1 MKNLFLFVFFVAYAS
16 FAIAQDNDSTA
27 LQRKNVVKF
36 LPIDYFLNSYSFEYE
51 RMINANNSF
60 TIGVGLPNRQ
70 NMDGKY
76 GIHFTSDLKSIEFET
91 MHIRAAYRHYAG
103 QRRLPKGFYIEPYLK
118 YQKITGKI
126 GASFSKDANTT
137 YTGNFDVNLNSM
149 NFGFQLGAQFLIAK
163 RVSLD
168 FYFLGLEAGLLNGN
182 VSGTSEQF
190 ATDDNI
196 VANIQE
202 AINELPSF
210 IGDKLKPKKN
220 GNTIN
225 IKASN
230 APCPWFRSGISIG
243 IAF

>member
-1 MKNLFLFVFFVAYAS
+1 MKKLLVLVVLSGWALFGL
-16 FAIAQDNDSTA
+16 AQNQDSSK
-27 LQRKNVVKF
+27 LERRNVLKF
-36 LPIDYFLNSYSFEYE
+36 LPVNYFLNSYSFEYE
-51 RMINANNSF
+51 RMINAKNSF
-60 TIGVGLPNRQ
+60 TIGVGIPNRQ

-126 GASFSKDANTT
+126 GASFTKDADT

-149 NFGFQLGAQFLIAK
+149 NFGFQLGAQLLIAK
-163 RVSLD
+163 RISLD

-190 ATDDNI
+190 ETDNNI
-196 VANIQE
+196 VANIQD

-210 IGDKLKPKKN
+210 IGGKLKPEKT

-230 APCPWFRSGISIG
+230 APCPWYRGGISIG